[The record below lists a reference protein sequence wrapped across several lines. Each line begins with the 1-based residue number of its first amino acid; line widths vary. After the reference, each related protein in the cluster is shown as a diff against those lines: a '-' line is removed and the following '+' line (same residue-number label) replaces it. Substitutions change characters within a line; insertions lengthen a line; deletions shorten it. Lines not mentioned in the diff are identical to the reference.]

1 MVNGIERLFEMEL
14 IYKQGL
20 PSISSA
26 ESRLGEYIGSGE
38 GEVIGPRIQGTVRWD
53 LFESQG
59 ENLCQSN
66 LRGAIETHDGERIEF
81 DSLGYFMRTD
91 LSNPNQWITSAAV
104 TFKTTAGQ
112 YIWLNDLL
120 ATLHGEFD
128 MDASRHRYQVYAMI
142 KE

>member
-1 MVNGIERLFEMEL
+1 MVNGIEHLFEMEL

-20 PSISSA
+20 PPISSA
-26 ESRLGEYIGSGE
+26 DGKLGEYIGSGE
-38 GEVIGPRIQGTVRWD
+38 GKVTGLRIRGTVRWD
-53 LFESQG
+53 LFETRG

-66 LRGAIETHDGERIEF
+66 LCGVIDTYDGAQFEF

-104 TFKTTAGQ
+104 TFKTTADQ
-112 YIWLNDLL
+112 YAWLNNLL

-128 MDASRHRYQVYAMI
+128 MGAYRHRYQFYIRV
-142 KE
+142 E